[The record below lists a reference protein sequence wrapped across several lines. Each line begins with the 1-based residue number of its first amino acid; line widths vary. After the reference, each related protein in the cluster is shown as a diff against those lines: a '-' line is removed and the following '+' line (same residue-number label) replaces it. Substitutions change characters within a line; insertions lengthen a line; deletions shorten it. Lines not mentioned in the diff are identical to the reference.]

1 MSGGRWNYMQSTLAN
16 ELFNWYVSLDYGEDG
31 RKQSKTARKLN
42 PMGDH
47 DISEI
52 VWDALCLIQSRDW
65 CLSGDI
71 GDETYLKDVQ
81 AFKEKWF
88 KRTSA
93 DVLESYKGDLMDY
106 AKELAEELSYI
117 RQSN

>member
-16 ELFNWYVSLDYGEDG
+16 EVFDWLLSVDYGEGG
-31 RKQSKTARKLN
+31 RAQSKYARKLN

-52 VWDALCLIQSRDW
+52 VWDVFCLLQSRDC

-71 GDETYLKDVQ
+71 CEETYLKDVK

-88 KRTSA
+88 NRTNEN
-93 DVLESYKGDLMDY
+93 VLASYKEDLMDY
-106 AKELAEELSYI
+106 AEELAAELQYLP
-117 RQSN
+117 RDD